1 MRDLLLFGIIVGLIP
16 CILWRPWLGV
26 VAWFWIGLMVPQAH
40 TWGFMRTFPLAML
53 IGGVTLAALVVNRD
67 RRNLPMTRE
76 MIMMFVLA
84 AYMTMT
90 TYFAVY
96 SSGAWAQWESVMKI
110 LLMTFVTPMLIF
122 GPRRIVWVILVTVVS
137 LGFYGFKGGLFTIS
151 TGGSYMVLG
160 PPRSFISGNTY
171 IGLAMVMVL
180 PLILVTARFFNER
193 WLDLGWPLKQSW
205 YKGIGL
211 GFYAMF
217 WLTGLAI
224 IATYSRG
231 AWLGLLA
238 VAPFVFLRMRRKW
251 AIVAAAVLALGVVG
265 IAAPDRMV
273 ERWQTIGGYEEDT
286 SAMQR
291 IQSWGANWNMAVE
304 RPLTGMG
311 FRNVEMGYSWWISY
325 ANFEGY
331 WRHALSPHSIY
342 FQMLGQHGF
351 GGLFVFLTLIAF
363 TWLTLGR
370 IKRQA
375 KKADQKW
382 LSEYAWA
389 IQIAFIGYLVSG
401 AFLDVAY
408 FNLVYAFI
416 ALAIIMRREL
426 DETAA
431 FSPAQY
437 RPVSLPA
444 GTQAIG
450 AGARTQ
456 GVAAVGGMHVR
467 RD

>member
-1 MRDLLLFGIIVGLIP
+1 MRDLLLLGIIIGLIP

-26 VAWFWIGLMVPQAH
+26 LAWFWVGLMVPQGH
-40 TWGFMRTFPLAML
+40 TWGYMQTFPLAVV
-53 IGGVTLAALVVNRD
+53 IGGTTLVALVVNRD
-67 RRNLPMTRE
+67 RRSLPMTRE
-76 MIMMFVLA
+76 MVMMFVMV

-90 TYFAVY
+90 SYFAVNK
-96 SSGAWAQWESVMKI
+96 SGAWAQWESVMKI

-160 PPRSFISGNTY
+160 PSRSFISGNTY

-180 PLILVTARFFNER
+180 PLILVTARFFSQR
-193 WLDLGWPLKQSW
+193 WLDLGPPLKPGW
-205 YKGIGL
+205 YKTIGR
-211 GFYAMF
+211 GFYVMF

-231 AWLGLLA
+231 AWLGLIA
-238 VAPFVFLRMRRKW
+238 VAPFIFLRMQRKW
-251 AIVAAAVLALGVVG
+251 LIVVSAVFALGVVG

-273 ERWQTIGGYEEDT
+273 DRWQTIGGYEEDT

-291 IQSWGANWNMAVE
+291 IQSWGVNWNMAVE

-311 FRNVEMGYSWWISY
+311 FRNVEMGYAWWISY
-325 ANFEGY
+325 ANFEGH

-342 FQMLGQHGF
+342 FQLLGQHGF

-375 KKADQKW
+375 KKADQRW

-389 IQIAFIGYLVSG
+389 IQIGLLGYLVSG
-401 AFLDVAY
+401 TFLDVAY
-408 FNLVYAFI
+408 FNLVYAFV

-426 DETAA
+426 DETA
-431 FSPAQY
+431 SIRQAQY
-437 RPVSLPA
+437 RPVAQSHGIHAHEAAPRA
-444 GTQAIG
+444 QA
-450 AGARTQ
+450 
-456 GVAAVGGMHVR
+456 
-467 RD
+467 